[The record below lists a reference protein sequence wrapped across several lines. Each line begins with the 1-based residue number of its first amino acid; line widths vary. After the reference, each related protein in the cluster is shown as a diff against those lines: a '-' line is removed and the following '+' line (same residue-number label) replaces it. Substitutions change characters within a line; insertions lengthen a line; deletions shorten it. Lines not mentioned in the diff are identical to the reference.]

1 MEAAIL
7 NILMAST
14 KFGKANKIPNYIANC
29 TDCFQNQPFST
40 EESIKYKT
48 KLK

>member
-7 NILMAST
+7 NIKLASG

-29 TDCFQNQPFST
+29 IVFFKINYLQKKNQ
-40 EESIKYKT
+40 
-48 KLK
+48 